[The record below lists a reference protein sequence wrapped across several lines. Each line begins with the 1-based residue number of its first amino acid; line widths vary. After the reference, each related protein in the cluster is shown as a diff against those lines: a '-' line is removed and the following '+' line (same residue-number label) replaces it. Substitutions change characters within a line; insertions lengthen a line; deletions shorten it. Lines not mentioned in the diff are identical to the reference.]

1 MNVYFLSLSRILENK
16 VSSIYLYWRN
26 IKQQKYLDW
35 FSLIGKVWTMK
46 LSPTQAAARWKK
58 SKATIYNKLND
69 GEMSCEVVKSGQR
82 TKRLIDV
89 SELVRVFGPEDEQG
103 NMVDPNV

>member
-1 MNVYFLSLSRILENK
+1 
-16 VSSIYLYWRN
+16 
-26 IKQQKYLDW
+26 
-35 FSLIGKVWTMK
+35 MK